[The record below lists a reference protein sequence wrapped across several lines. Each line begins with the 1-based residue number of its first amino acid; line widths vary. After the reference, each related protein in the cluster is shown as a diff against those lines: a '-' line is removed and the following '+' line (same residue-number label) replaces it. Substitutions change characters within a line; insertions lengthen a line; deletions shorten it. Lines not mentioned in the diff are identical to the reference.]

1 MRVGGQTLARV
12 ATLTNF
18 HPRLIGPLVIYTDLL
33 YFFSLFSGGH
43 LNPVVTLAMTIVRRL
58 PLKLAPLYVVAQLLG
73 GMIGAGLANVYK
85 VLVLVVKIT
94 KSLPF
99 K

>member
-1 MRVGGQTLARV
+1 MESRRSSASESCNSHQLSSSFDWAFNYLI
-12 ATLTNF
+12 LT
-18 HPRLIGPLVIYTDLL
+18 
-33 YFFSLFSGGH
+33 YFFSLYSGGH

-58 PLKLAPLYVVAQLLG
+58 PLKLAPWYVVAQLLG
-73 GMIGAGLANVYK
+73 GMIGAALAKVYK
-85 VLVLVVKIT
+85 VVVLVVKIT

>member
-12 ATLTNF
+12 ATLINF
-18 HPRLIGPLVIYTDLL
+18 HPRLIAPLVIYTDFFPL
-33 YFFSLFSGGH
+33 YSGGH

-73 GMIGAGLANVYK
+73 GMIGAALAKVYK
-85 VLVLVVKIT
+85 VVVLVVKIT

>member
-1 MRVGGQTLARV
+1 MKLHESRRSNAS
-12 ATLTNF
+12 NF
-18 HPRLIGPLVIYTDLL
+18 HQLSSSFDWAFNYLILT
-33 YFFSLFSGGH
+33 YFFSLYSGGH

-58 PLKLAPLYVVAQLLG
+58 PLKLAPWYVVAQLLG
-73 GMIGAGLANVYK
+73 GMIGAALAKVYK
-85 VLVLVVKIT
+85 VVVLVVKIT